1 MAQQLSVFLENSPGR
16 LNDMTKALGQAGV
29 NMLALFVAD
38 TRDFGVARI
47 ICDKTQLAADALKAA
62 GFSVTTAE
70 VVAVEIPDTPGALGK
85 LFEAIADAGIDIGYA
100 YCFVDPKTQKA
111 VNFCRFKTPHAID
124 AIEKAGYTVLGDEL
138 FHSD

>member
-1 MAQQLSVFLENSPGR
+1 
-16 LNDMTKALGQAGV
+16 MTKALGKAGV

-47 ICDKTQLAADALKAA
+47 ICDKTQAAADALKAE

-85 LFEAIADAGIDIGYA
+85 LFEVIADADIDIAYA
-100 YCFVDPKTQKA
+100 YCFVDPKTKKA
-111 VNFCRFKTPHAID
+111 VNFCRFKTPHAVS
-124 AIEKAGYTVLGDEL
+124 AIKDAGYIVLGDEF
-138 FHSD
+138 FHGNVAQ